1 MPATLQS
8 APWVRSSPGGGDRI
22 RVTVTDDHPA
32 IREALARTI
41 KSKLGMELCGEAASA
56 EETLSL
62 IEATRP
68 HVAIVDVSLSD
79 VHGLSLVQQ
88 IRAKHPAVQVIV
100 YSMHDENV
108 YAEKAL
114 RAGAA
119 GYLMK
124 SEPLQQLMEA
134 IVRAYHGEICLS
146 REMASRIL
154 STNSFK
160 RDASPGFAIDDL
172 TARERMV
179 FTLLGEGYSVSEIT
193 EELGIEAKTVET
205 YRRRAKEKLGLQ
217 SVGELLQYALRW
229 TQG

>member
-1 MPATLQS
+1 MPATLETTPRVGS
-8 APWVRSSPGGGDRI
+8 GSGGGGRI
-22 RVTVTDDHPA
+22 RVTITDDHPA

-41 KSKLGMELCGEAASA
+41 KSKLGLELCGEATSA
-56 EETLSL
+56 AETLEL
-62 IEATRP
+62 LEREQP
-68 HVAIVDVSLSD
+68 HVAILDMSLPDS
-79 VHGLSLVQQ
+79 HGLSLVEE
-88 IRAKHPAVQVIV
+88 IRTLFPDVRVIV

-124 SEPLQQLMEA
+124 TEAVQELLEAVVRTSE
-134 IVRAYHGEICLS
+134 GEIYLS
-146 REMASRIL
+146 REMSSRIL
-154 STNSFK
+154 STNSFR

-172 TARERMV
+172 TERERMV
-179 FTLLGEGYSVSEIT
+179 FTLLGEGHSVAEIT
-193 EELGIEAKTVET
+193 ERLGIEAKTVET

-229 TQG
+229 SQG